1 MPDLGGLWTTFVNN
15 PIVQLGVRF
24 AGLYVLA
31 LYLAM
36 VFWTVRDAQQRT
48 ENAITPY
55 LAGLM
60 VVLLNVLGLFLY
72 LIVRPRET
80 LGEAYERQLAEES
93 LLAEAEQRL
102 VCPTCRERVHED
114 YILCPTCRTRLKR
127 QCPSCAKLIRP
138 EEHLPVLHEGLRRA
152 RLDRARGRQGRDGGR
167 RPRTRAR
174 RDGEDQ
180 QPLIVSRASHIRSHA
195 PSDSSHDA
203 DSGMAGVDAPP
214 RTPAGARTHIALRC
228 ELRAP

>member
-1 MPDLGGLWTTFVNN
+1 MPDIGGLWTAFVNN
-15 PIVQLGVRF
+15 PIVQLGTRF
-24 AGLYVLA
+24 SLLYILA

-48 ENAITPY
+48 ENAIMPY

-60 VVLLNVLGLFLY
+60 VVVLNILGLFLY

-102 VCPTCRERVHED
+102 VCPTCRERVHDD

-127 QCPSCAKLIRP
+127 QCPSCGKLIRP
-138 EEHLPVLHEGLRRA
+138 EWNICPFCTKDFDERDWTVHAGGKAVGATTAARDATEKLP
-152 RLDRARGRQGRDGGR
+152 
-167 RPRTRAR
+167 T
-174 RDGEDQ
+174 
-180 QPLIVSRASHIRSHA
+180 
-195 PSDSSHDA
+195 
-203 DSGMAGVDAPP
+203 
-214 RTPAGARTHIALRC
+214 
-228 ELRAP
+228 

>member
-1 MPDLGGLWTTFVNN
+1 MPDLGGLWTGFVNN
-15 PIVQLGVRF
+15 PLIQLGARF

-48 ENAITPY
+48 ENAIMPY

-102 VCPTCRERVHED
+102 VCPTCRERVHEE

-127 QCPSCAKLIRP
+127 QCPSCGKLIRP
-138 EEHLPVLHEGLRRA
+138 EWNICPYCAKDFDE
-152 RLDRARGRQGRDGGR
+152 RDWTVHPGGKSV
-167 RPRTRAR
+167 P
-174 RDGEDQ
+174 
-180 QPLIVSRASHIRSHA
+180 
-195 PSDSSHDA
+195 
-203 DSGMAGVDAPP
+203 
-214 RTPAGARTHIALRC
+214 GARTDATEKIGT
-228 ELRAP
+228 